1 MNGWYLVITQDMVE
15 GLGLRGSELLVYAL
29 VNGYSQGGRGMFTG
43 SLEHVAAV
51 CGISRRTAARVLAS
65 LVDTGRLEKVQYE
78 VNGVRYTSYKVAGA
92 AGDAAPEPVDT
103 PCAGMSTA
111 EDKVSRGS
119 AKMAPNNKRKENKE
133 KSISSSDEDKI
144 DTKKGRVSVRSKFE
158 EGLIELGITPET
170 AEAWIRVRRAKRAV
184 NSEIALKGIAREI
197 GKTGRSAEE
206 CAQLAVEQSWQ
217 GFNAVWAERFWNPQR
232 HAAPQQSAPR
242 LEDYERVKQ
251 EVIRRVHER
260 AAKERELEERQKAEE
275 DAGRNREYPVFK
287 DLLSH

>member
-1 MNGWYLVITQDMVE
+1 MRKNEKAECKSCTE
-15 GLGLRGSELLVYAL
+15 G
-29 VNGYSQGGRGMFTG
+29 
-43 SLEHVAAV
+43 
-51 CGISRRTAARVLAS
+51 
-65 LVDTGRLEKVQYE
+65 
-78 VNGVRYTSYKVAGA
+78 GA
-92 AGDAAPEPVDT
+92 
-103 PCAGMSTA
+103 
-111 EDKVSRGS
+111 KI
-119 AKMAPNNKRKENKE
+119 APNNKRYNKQE
-133 KSISSSDEDKI
+133 KNKPSTNVLCLS
-144 DTKKGRVSVRSKFE
+144 KKKAPSAPVFDFRK
-158 EGLIELGITPET
+158 GLVDLGITPET
-170 AEAWIRVRRAKRAV
+170 ADAWIRVRRSKRAV

-197 GKTGRSAEE
+197 GKAGRPAEE

-242 LEDYERVKQ
+242 PEDYERVKQ